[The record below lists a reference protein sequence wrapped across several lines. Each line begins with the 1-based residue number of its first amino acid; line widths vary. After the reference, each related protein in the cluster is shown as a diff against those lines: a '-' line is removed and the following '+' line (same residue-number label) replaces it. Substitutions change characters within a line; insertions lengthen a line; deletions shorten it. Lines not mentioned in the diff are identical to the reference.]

1 MTELPHARTGRS
13 LVSAP
18 SSRALH
24 LTANTAAGRAEAFM
38 VATEFAHLHGDGSG
52 SLHLALPQTIASR
65 ALAAGWG
72 EPHPAVAPG
81 LVHPTVVMLFGPRD
95 ERELEL
101 IWRLVQVSHA
111 FASGTD
117 QAA

>member
-1 MTELPHARTGRS
+1 VVRARDEPVT
-13 LVSAP
+13 LQ
-18 SSRALH
+18 
-24 LTANTAAGRAEAFM
+24 
-38 VATEFAHLHGDGSG
+38 
-52 SLHLALPQTIASR
+52 LPQP
-65 ALAAGWG
+65 L
-72 EPHPAVAPG
+72 HPAVALG
-81 LVHPTVVMLFGPRD
+81 LVHPTVVILFGPRD

>member
-1 MTELPHARTGRS
+1 
-13 LVSAP
+13 
-18 SSRALH
+18 
-24 LTANTAAGRAEAFM
+24 
-38 VATEFAHLHGDGSG
+38 
-52 SLHLALPQTIASR
+52 
-65 ALAAGWG
+65 
-72 EPHPAVAPG
+72 
-81 LVHPTVVMLFGPRD
+81 MLFGPRD